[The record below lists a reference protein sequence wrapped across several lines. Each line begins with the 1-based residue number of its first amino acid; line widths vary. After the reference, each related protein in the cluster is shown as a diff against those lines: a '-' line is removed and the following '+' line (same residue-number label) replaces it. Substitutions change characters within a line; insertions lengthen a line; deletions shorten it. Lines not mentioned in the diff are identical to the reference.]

1 LSQQRSNG
9 CRISLLEEQMSED
22 LNWSGRKIDT
32 AAPQQSL
39 PTVSDLKSKVS
50 DDLGTAK
57 QAVKDGAQS
66 AMDKVGETVSE
77 QKHFAAHQVGGI
89 ATALQKVG
97 AELQNGDQADVGRFA
112 RQIGENFQTLADNL
126 DGRDLGEIANM
137 AEDFGRKQPL
147 AFLGVAALAGLAASR
162 FLTASSNRSPA
173 SDANQKANVEGDR
186 TPSRPA
192 TELGGRYNG

>member
-1 LSQQRSNG
+1 
-9 CRISLLEEQMSED
+9 MSED
-22 LNWSGRKIDT
+22 FIRPGGQLDT
-32 AAPQQSL
+32 NAPEQSL
-39 PTVSDLKSKVS
+39 PTVSELKSKVR

-66 AMDKVGETVSE
+66 AMDKVEETVSE

-97 AELQNGDQADVGRFA
+97 AELRNGDQADVGRFA

-162 FLTASSNRSPA
+162 FLTASSKRSPA
-173 SDANQKANVEGDR
+173 SDANHKAD
-186 TPSRPA
+186 
-192 TELGGRYNG
+192 ELGGRYNG